1 MSILED
7 KEYSAMCNGS
17 EDRVGEEENYCEEI
31 KITVMKKKLAIV
43 DFEEPMTLQE
53 MKLIYAS
60 AMKNLRL
67 LKRRDIADI
76 SNSSRL

>member
-17 EDRVGEEENYCEEI
+17 EDCIGEENYCEEI
-31 KITVMKKKLAIV
+31 KIAVMKKKLAIV
-43 DFEEPMTLQE
+43 DFEEPMTLRE
-53 MKLIYAS
+53 MKLIYMT

>member
-7 KEYSAMCNGS
+7 KEYSAMYNGS
-17 EDRVGEEENYCEEI
+17 EDCIGEEENYFEEI
-31 KITVMKKKLAIV
+31 KIEVMKKKLAIV
-43 DFEEPMTLQE
+43 DFEEPMTLRE
-53 MKLIYAS
+53 MKLIYMT